1 MSSITRII
9 YEIETEF
16 YVYFDNGD
24 IKREKLALQ
33 AIDYETYLD
42 AVNLHRKNYMAKN
55 WIHSQTQLLHEKTIL
70 NEQQFN
76 DILKKHIST
85 PKTISMEVHICVEKP
100 NSGWHR
106 FIPEESRKLYSFEF

>member
-42 AVNLHRKNYMAKN
+42 AGMYCKKVLQESCTH
-55 WIHSQTQLLHEKTIL
+55 IHFSFQL
-70 NEQQFN
+70 
-76 DILKKHIST
+76 
-85 PKTISMEVHICVEKP
+85 ICIERTTWP
-100 NSGWHR
+100 RIG
-106 FIPEESRKLYSFEF
+106 FIPRLSCCTRRPF